1 VSALGHTAALTW
13 AQARHIAGNADPLDP
28 VQARL
33 DEAAGHALAEPIRRM
48 LDDPAIDLAAQ
59 SGYAVRGKGPWALEP
74 EATRQPGHCHL
85 VRVGDLLEAGTVA
98 VLTMEQTESER
109 TRSGGVR
116 VLARDAL
123 TGLPDSSARATPDEG
138 IIRKGSWA
146 SAGEVLVPAEPGPVT
161 VTPTMIAL
169 AAAAGHDALTVIRPP
184 TVSTIVI
191 GNALQASGVPRP
203 GRVREALGEAL
214 PGYAMQ
220 LGARVIASV
229 RSLDDQGEVRS
240 LVEDANADIIIT
252 TGALAE
258 TRQAVADLAARWLI
272 DGVAVS
278 PGGAMVMARL
288 TDDRILIGLP
298 GEPVAALVGAL
309 TLLGPVITALRGA
322 SPPAPATAILSTA
335 VPPPPNGTDTSLVP
349 VALVRID
356 GRTFATPVPAGGP
369 AQLSAWANA
378 DAIAVVA
385 PGLGYRDDSVE
396 LLPLSAGPAP
406 GSEPARGRTLGQ
418 AGPSR

>member
-1 VSALGHTAALTW
+1 MSAFGQTAALPW
-13 AQARHIAGNADPLDP
+13 AQARHIAANADPLAP
-28 VQARL
+28 VLARL
-33 DEAAGHALAEPIRRM
+33 DEAAGHVLAEPIRRM
-48 LDDPAIDLAAQ
+48 LDDPATDLAAQ
-59 SGYAVRGKGPWALEP
+59 SGYAVRGKGPWALEQ

-146 SAGEVLVPAEPGPVT
+146 SAGEILVPAEPGPVT
-161 VTPTMIAL
+161 VNATMLAL
-169 AAAAGHDALTVIRPP
+169 AAAAGHDALAVIRPP

-203 GRVREALGEAL
+203 GRVREALGEAI
-214 PGYAMQ
+214 PAYAMQ
-220 LGARVIASV
+220 LGARALPSL
-229 RSLDDQGEVRS
+229 RSLDDQREVRS
-240 LVEDANADIIIT
+240 LAEDANADIIIT
-252 TGALAE
+252 VGALAD
-258 TRQAVADLAARWLI
+258 TRGAVADLAARWLI

-298 GEPVAALVGAL
+298 GEPVAALVGML
-309 TLLGPVITALRGA
+309 TLLGPVITALRG
-322 SPPAPATAILSTA
+322 SVPTPLATATLSTA

-349 VALVRID
+349 VSLVPLE

-369 AQLSAWANA
+369 AQLASWANA

-385 PGLGYRDDSVE
+385 PGVGYRDDVIE
-396 LLPLSAGPAP
+396 LLPLGASVITAG
-406 GSEPARGRTLGQ
+406 
-418 AGPSR
+418 

>member
-1 VSALGHTAALTW
+1 MSAIGQTAALPW
-13 AQARHIAGNADPLDP
+13 AQARHIAANADPLAP
-28 VQARL
+28 VLARL

-48 LDDPAIDLAAQ
+48 LDDPATDLAAQ
-59 SGYAVRGKGPWALEP
+59 SGYAVRGKGPWALEQ

-146 SAGEVLVPAEPGPVT
+146 SAGEILVPAEPGPVT
-161 VTPTMIAL
+161 VTATMLAL

-191 GNALQASGVPRP
+191 GNALQGSGVPRP
-203 GRVREALGEAL
+203 GRVREALGEAI
-214 PGYAMQ
+214 PAYAMQ
-220 LGARVIASV
+220 LGARALPSL
-229 RSLDDQGEVRS
+229 RSLDDEREVRG

-252 TGALAE
+252 VGALAD
-258 TRQAVADLAARWLI
+258 TRGAVADLAARWLI

-298 GEPVAALVGAL
+298 GEPVAALVGML
-309 TLLGPVITALRGA
+309 TLLGPVITALRG
-322 SPPAPATAILSTA
+322 SEPAPLATAILSTA

-349 VALVRID
+349 VALVPLE

-369 AQLSAWANA
+369 AQLLSWANA
-378 DAIAVVA
+378 NAIAVVA
-385 PGLGYRDDSVE
+385 PGVGYRDDVIE
-396 LLPLSAGPAP
+396 LLALGASVITAG
-406 GSEPARGRTLGQ
+406 
-418 AGPSR
+418 